1 LNKEFAFL
9 PVVPCGT
16 TIFTNLP
23 EVENRKGIYRCTCM
37 CCAWSCIL
45 YIKLNLCVCL
55 CLCVCVCVP
64 GIEIHTVEPILTK
77 FGMGA

>member
-1 LNKEFAFL
+1 MYMYVLCLKL
-9 PVVPCGT
+9 HL
-16 TIFTNLP
+16 IYK
-23 EVENRKGIYRCTCM
+23 VE
-37 CCAWSCIL
+37 S
-45 YIKLNLCVCL
+45 LCVFVFVCLCL